1 VEDDE
6 CLCVRNGN
14 LSDWHPAS
22 ATTVANVKAVIQG
35 LFFEKLATVDGTGGD
50 AMSNLVSQLS

>member
-1 VEDDE
+1 VSSNSAFDQDVEDDE

-35 LFFEKLATVDGTGGD
+35 LFFEKLATVDRTG
-50 AMSNLVSQLS
+50 

>member
-1 VEDDE
+1 
-6 CLCVRNGN
+6 VRNGN